1 MKVFQVEDA
10 WTRQNLRLSSRPDPR
25 PGPGEVRV
33 AMRATALNYR
43 DLLVPQRG
51 YGVRQQAL
59 PLIMLSDGAGIVD
72 AVGVGVSTLTPGDR
86 VCPLFFQSWP
96 GGTANGERLSRSLG
110 CELDGTMAEY
120 RVFPESG
127 VARIPE
133 HLDDAQAAT
142 LPTAALTA
150 WRALISEGQI
160 RPGATVLVQG
170 TGGVSLF
177 ALQFAKLAGCTVIVT
192 SSSDDKLARARALG
206 ADATINYR
214 TLPEWGRRAR
224 EIAGGEGVDHVIE
237 VGGEQTLPQA
247 LRAIRPGGTISLIG
261 VLSGGRMD
269 ASLGLV
275 VTRHVRLQGIT
286 VGSRDDFLDMTAAI
300 ARHAMQP
307 VVDRVFPFAALHE
320 ALDYLASGQHF
331 GKICLS
337 V

>member
-51 YGVRQQAL
+51 YGARQQAL

-96 GGTANGERLSRSLG
+96 GGPANGERLSRSLG

-120 RVFPESG
+120 RVFQETG

-269 ASLGLV
+269 VSLGLV
-275 VTRHVRLQGIT
+275 VTRQVRLQGIA